1 MPCVEFQNSDLFVHY
16 FCPPLVM
23 LTRGA
28 RYPLDRLSL
37 WECDPG
43 QFENSSMQGS
53 SDVAS
58 SAHPRAQMQP
68 WRTLGTAR
76 RFLQP
81 LFQLPSR
88 REPRDGHWR
97 RRRQRLRAFW
107 RAAAEVKT
115 KRAKTGRG
123 GQHCSCFHSI
133 QEFKLSMGEFLEA
146 CHNGRFDAQLENLR
160 IS

>member
-16 FCPPLVM
+16 FCPPPVM

-58 SAHPRAQMQP
+58 SAHPRGACPEATMANAGDGTALLAAAVPAAIQARAP
-68 WRTLGTAR
+68 RRTLAAT
-76 RFLQP
+76 
-81 LFQLPSR
+81 
-88 REPRDGHWR
+88 
-97 RRRQRLRAFW
+97 
-107 RAAAEVKT
+107 AAAVACVLA
-115 KRAKTGRG
+115 RGRG
-123 GQHCSCFHSI
+123 GQNETGKNRPRRSTLFMFPFNPGVQI
-133 QEFKLSMGEFLEA
+133 V
-146 CHNGRFDAQLENLR
+146 NGR
-160 IS
+160 ISGGVSQWTFRCTT